1 VAGFGPECP
10 VVRPEFAEIRGGQRW
25 LLWPALR
32 YRVVSPLVHQDR
44 LNAFQAAVLGLARAG
59 FREPAD
65 IGPLLGLDGEIVKLV
80 RSDLQ
85 VLGHLDQY
93 GALTA
98 NGRNALRDGFPDPT
112 RAITT
117 YVYQDIT
124 TGTLWPASTVEPE
137 HCRCDWQS
145 RRSATLQ
152 LRTAGAPLRVSA
164 FAVHPEGWTGTGPP
178 THEQVVEAVA
188 RGEAAKRKGGGRT
201 RRWRTDAPDRIV
213 SRVSVMTD
221 GQPVWIPLPLR
232 MHSHR
237 DSGDTVTWDAISPF
251 GGHASPY
258 LRRLVAIQIQRS
270 AQLRHHVERFI
281 GRRTEGLLSEF
292 DLLDV
297 KLRRS
302 IGETLEHRFTGR
314 VRAEKDLFE
323 VLTLL
328 EQAIDQARRHGD
340 GSREVGEAARFAWSV
355 HELVLRRLVSRHRP
369 PRADLDHL
377 RDPLVRQLGAYC
389 QQLGMSFGEQ
399 APLRLMKASQVKEL
413 FNLGPEKRPPS
424 APLLLA
430 ASLVSASHG
439 GPDHPFRQMA
449 AARPTLIGDL
459 IHLSGDRNSGSH
471 AAPEAMNLEFGETAW
486 RLAQDTAA
494 AYLGVP
500 LPDLSTY
507 SERGGSTHG

>member
-1 VAGFGPECP
+1 M
-10 VVRPEFAEIRGGQRW
+10 
-25 LLWPALR
+25 
-32 YRVVSPLVHQDR
+32 YQDR
-44 LNAFQAAVLGLARAG
+44 LNVFQVAVLGLARAG
-59 FREPAD
+59 FREPGD

-85 VLGHLDQY
+85 VLGHLDRY
-93 GALTA
+93 GVLTA
-98 NGRNALRDGFPDPT
+98 NGRNALHDGFPDPT
-112 RAITT
+112 RTITT
-117 YVYQDIT
+117 YVYQDVT

-137 HCRCDWQS
+137 HCRCDWRS
-145 RRSATLQ
+145 PRSATLQ

-164 FAVHPEGWTGTGPP
+164 FAVHPEGTTNTEPP
-178 THEQVVEAVA
+178 AHEQVVEAVA
-188 RGEAAKRKGGGRT
+188 RGEAAKRQGSGHT
-201 RRWRTDAPDRIV
+201 RRLRTDAPQRIV
-213 SRVSVMTD
+213 SRVSVMTE

-232 MHSHR
+232 THSQR
-237 DSGDTVTWDAISPF
+237 GGADSAVTWDAISPF

-270 AQLRHHVERFI
+270 PSLREHVERFI

-302 IGETLEHRFTGR
+302 IGETLEQRFTDR
-314 VRAEKDLFE
+314 IRSEKELFE

-340 GSREVGEAARFAWSV
+340 GSREVAEAARFAWSV
-355 HELVLRRLVSRHRP
+355 HELVLRRIVAQHRP
-369 PRADLDHL
+369 PQSELDRL
-377 RDPLVRQLGAYC
+377 RDPLVRQLGECC
-389 QQLGMSFGEQ
+389 QRLGMSFGEQ

-413 FNLGPEKRPPS
+413 FNAGAEKRPPT

-430 ASLVSASHG
+430 ASLVSAAHG
-439 GPDHPFRQMA
+439 GPDHPFRQIA
-449 AARPTLIGDL
+449 AARSTLIGDL

-471 AAPEAMNLEFGETAW
+471 AAPKAMNLEFGETAW

-494 AYLGVP
+494 AYLGMP
-500 LPDLSTY
+500 LPDLSTR
-507 SERGGSTHG
+507 SERDSSTHGR